1 MLDNALR
8 LQYLQALGIDVWIP
22 KADSVQPPCAM
33 ASGLVQALQPPTP
46 AIPVALA
53 AETEATGWDALETAV
68 AGCTR
73 CGLCNTRKHTVFGT
87 GNRQADWLFI
97 GEGPGQHEDEQG
109 KPFVGNAGQLLT
121 EMIRA
126 IGLSRDA
133 VFITNVVKCRPPGN
147 RDPHSDE
154 IASCHPY
161 LQQQINLIQPKIIV
175 ALGRIAAQKLLK
187 TDAPLAQLRGKPHYF
202 SGVPLVVVYHPA
214 YLLRTPIDKRK
225 AWQDLQFAVQLHNS
239 QPT

>member
-8 LQYLQALGIDVWIP
+8 LQYLHALGIDVWIP
-22 KADSVQPPCAM
+22 KANNVQPPCVM
-33 ASGLVQALQPPTP
+33 ANETP
-46 AIPVALA
+46 ILAPALA
-53 AETEATGWDALETAV
+53 TETATGDWQALETAV

-73 CGLCNTRKHTVFGT
+73 CGLCSTRNQTVFGT
-87 GNRQADWLFI
+87 GDRQADWLFI

-133 VFITNVVKCRPPGN
+133 VFITNMVKCRPPGN

-175 ALGRIAAQKLLK
+175 ALGRVAAQKLLK
-187 TDAPLAQLRGKPHYF
+187 TEASLAQLRGKAHDF
-202 SGVPLVVVYHPA
+202 SGIPLVVVYHPA
-214 YLLRTPIDKRK
+214 YLLRSLLEKRK
-225 AWQDLQFAVQLHNS
+225 AWQDLQFAMGLCS
-239 QPT
+239 RL

>member
-22 KADSVQPPCAM
+22 KADSVQPPCAI
-33 ASGLVQALQPPTP
+33 ANGPAQTDVPPLPNLALVPETDWAT
-46 AIPVALA
+46 LA
-53 AETEATGWDALETAV
+53 AEV

-73 CGLCNTRKHTVFGT
+73 CGLCDTRTQSVFGT
-87 GNRQADWLFI
+87 GDRQADWLFI
-97 GEGPGQHEDEQG
+97 GEAPGQHEDEQG

-126 IGLSRDA
+126 LGLSRDA
-133 VFITNVVKCRPPGN
+133 VFITNMVKCRPPGN

-187 TDAPLAQLRGKPHYF
+187 TEASLAQLRGKAHDLA
-202 SGVPLVVVYHPA
+202 GIPLVVVYHPA
-214 YLLRTPIDKRK
+214 YLLRSLLEKRK
-225 AWQDLQFAVQLHNS
+225 AWQDLQFALGLVNGNRLG
-239 QPT
+239 